1 MRTKYKICGLYR
13 KTDIEYINQIKP
25 DYCGFIIDYP
35 KSHRSLVPEEVEKL
49 SKYVDN
55 RITRVGVFVDEPVE
69 IIEDLLNRSI
79 IDIAQLHGNEDASV
93 ISRIQ
98 NNTKKKV
105 IKAFIIKRDED
116 IKKAMQ
122 SKADYILLDAGRGQ
136 GKSLNWDWLRENHP
150 GREYFLAGGL
160 DRDNIRLAIEQLHPY
175 ALDIS
180 SGVET
185 EKKKDLDKLKEIKE
199 IMESL

>member
-13 KTDIEYINQIKP
+13 KTDIEYINKIKP